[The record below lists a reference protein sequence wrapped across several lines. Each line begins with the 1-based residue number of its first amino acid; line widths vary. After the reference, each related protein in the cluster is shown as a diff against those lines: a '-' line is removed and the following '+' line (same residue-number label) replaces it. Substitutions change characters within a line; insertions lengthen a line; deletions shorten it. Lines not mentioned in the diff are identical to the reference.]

1 MEIDEKAY
9 PQGQQR
15 KMTPDE
21 PVAGKLRELVFAE
34 SDFLDQ
40 EKMRQ
45 KLDYVKGGIDMLKA
59 VELETGVYRIV
70 L

>member
-40 EKMRQ
+40 EKM
-45 KLDYVKGGIDMLKA
+45 L
-59 VELETGVYRIV
+59 
-70 L
+70 